1 MLSLGQNI
9 LEGQVAVVV
18 LSVCVLVCVSVC
30 VPMPC
35 EPGYEARVE
44 LITIDPR
51 SNMSWAITMKQKHH
65 NYSNINHSIMLV
77 LCT

>member
-44 LITIDPR
+44 LITIPL
-51 SNMSWAITMKQKHH
+51 QQVLGYH
-65 NYSNINHSIMLV
+65 NKSETLYIAALTIP
-77 LCT
+77 LC